1 MSTPPRTKLH
11 SLVGMEVLLLSLDG
25 QLINQMKVVIDE
37 VSEYGLLFRHPNG
50 TLVFASSAAF
60 TVGLQSSEPKE

>member
-1 MSTPPRTKLH
+1 MRPQPRTKLH

-37 VSEYGLLFRHPNG
+37 VSEYGLLFRHHDG
-50 TLVFASSAAF
+50 VLVFASSAAF
-60 TVGLQSSEPKE
+60 TVDPQSSEPKE